1 MTILFVA
8 MSNSIHTARWI
19 SQIEDQGWDLHLFP
33 SIDTGTS
40 HSDLKKVTIHETFYT
55 DRARRNSSVTTRGIP
70 ISSTTLVSIT
80 KRLLRK
86 TSLGV
91 EQSKKLAKL
100 IRNLKPDIIH
110 SMEIQHAGYLT
121 LEAKERFNGD
131 FPPWIVT
138 NWGSDIFLFGQ
149 LKNHKHRI
157 RKVLENCE
165 FYSCECSRDVKLA
178 KEFGFAGE
186 VLPVIPNTG
195 GFDLN
200 LLSSLRQ
207 AGATS
212 SRRLIMLKGY
222 QGLFGRSL
230 VGLRA
235 LELCVDLLHGY
246 EIAIYSA
253 SQEVKIAAEI
263 FSESTGIPVTIIP
276 HGTKHLNILRL
287 HGQARISI
295 GLSIGD
301 AISTSFLEA
310 LVMGSFPIQSNTSSC
325 DEWIEDGKTSFIV
338 PPEDPDVIE
347 NAIRKSLTDDNLVDK
362 AAEINYETAKEK
374 LDYSLLKAKA
384 IEMYETVAAQ
394 SGVFSKIA

>member
-1 MTILFVA
+1 
-8 MSNSIHTARWI
+8 
-19 SQIEDQGWDLHLFP
+19 
-33 SIDTGTS
+33 
-40 HSDLKKVTIHETFYT
+40 
-55 DRARRNSSVTTRGIP
+55 
-70 ISSTTLVSIT
+70 
-80 KRLLRK
+80 
-86 TSLGV
+86 
-91 EQSKKLAKL
+91 
-100 IRNLKPDIIH
+100 
-110 SMEIQHAGYLT
+110 
-121 LEAKERFNGD
+121 
-131 FPPWIVT
+131 
-138 NWGSDIFLFGQ
+138 
-149 LKNHKHRI
+149 
-157 RKVLENCE
+157 
-165 FYSCECSRDVKLA
+165 
-178 KEFGFAGE
+178 
-186 VLPVIPNTG
+186 
-195 GFDLN
+195 
-200 LLSSLRQ
+200 
-207 AGATS
+207 
-212 SRRLIMLKGY
+212 
-222 QGLFGRSL
+222 
-230 VGLRA
+230 
-235 LELCVDLLHGY
+235 LLHVY